1 MAELKGDP
9 SAFGFPINGVAV
21 VRLGATARVPE
32 LESWDRSRCDLELTL
47 SLCGCSFFCKEKGV
61 IIVLS

>member
-21 VRLGATARVPE
+21 VRVGATARVPE
-32 LESWDRSRCDLELTL
+32 LESWDRPRCDLGLLCPYGAVCSVKKREL
-47 SLCGCSFFCKEKGV
+47 
-61 IIVLS
+61 